1 MIPCENMYSRVRW
14 PPGRVPKGRVAIWR
28 IGGVPQHWKDATI
41 KVLHKKKDRKSCDNY
56 RGISLMTHAGKVL
69 SKSSRIA
76 LVTYCERENIL
87 PEEQCP
93 TLDG

>member
-1 MIPCENMYSRVRW
+1 M
-14 PPGRVPKGRVAIWR
+14 
-28 IGGVPQHWKDATI
+28 PQHWKDATI
-41 KVLHKKKDRKSCDNY
+41 KVLHKRKDWKSCGDY

-69 SKSSRIA
+69 SKSSRIT

-87 PEEQCP
+87 AEEQRP